1 MLCASLCAASSI
13 ALTTF
18 IIISSHCCREF
29 GLVLKQMLYFDRYV
43 RLLAPELEVFGDS
56 RLQTGRGSGSG
67 SGSTGGSSGSGP
79 LTVDVSPA

>member
-18 IIISSHCCREF
+18 IISSHCCREF

-67 SGSTGGSSGSGP
+67 GTGDSSGTGP